1 MASSAEHAPPAPSGA
16 PSARPATAT
25 RSFEELGTPLADV
38 TFVVVDLETTG
49 ASADA
54 CAITEVGALKLRGG
68 ECLGTFET
76 LVNPGV
82 PIPPMITVLTGIT
95 EAMVMPAPTMREV
108 LPAFIEWLGPPCTT
122 VVVGHNV
129 RFDISFLDA
138 ALAAGGY
145 PRLSHQRV
153 DTLALARRL
162 LRDEVPNLKLS
173 TLARHLRV
181 PTEPAHRAFAD
192 ASATAEVLHAL
203 LERAGSLG
211 VLGLDDLLEL
221 PTIRAHPS
229 VSKLRLTARLPRTPG
244 VYLFRDRGGRVL
256 YVGKA
261 SNLRSRVRSYFSG
274 DQRRKVPQLL
284 RETESIDYVVCA
296 HPLEAAVREIR
307 LIHTHQPRFN
317 RRAKA
322 WRSYAYLKLTLGER
336 FPRLAVVREMR
347 DDGGHYVGPFY
358 SSSAAHAARE
368 AIESAIPLRRCTTR
382 VARTTAIVPTTPC
395 MAAQLGV
402 AACPCRGYTSDHEY
416 EAIIEVAERGL
427 RCDPY
432 ALLDPLEARMHA
444 MARAERFEEAAF
456 GRDRLAALSR
466 TVQRHRQF
474 ERLRAAGRVV
484 LDGPTGCVEIVDGRL
499 VLDDDP
505 LGLDRLAGPVWLDGR
520 PPPRE
525 LFDELLVV
533 ARWLEREATDLRLRA
548 VEGPLASPLPA
559 LTRYEPPRRV
569 GSRPSR

>member
-1 MASSAEHAPPAPSGA
+1 MASSAEHAQLALSGA
-16 PSARPATAT
+16 RSARAATAT

-49 ASADA
+49 TSAGA

-68 ECLGTFET
+68 TCLGTFET

-95 EAMVMPAPTMREV
+95 EAMVMPAPMIREV

-129 RFDISFLDA
+129 RFDIAFLDA

-145 PRLSHQRV
+145 PRLAHQRV

-162 LRDEVPNLKLS
+162 LPRRSAQLEAVD
-173 TLARHLRV
+173 ARA
-181 PTEPAHRAFAD
+181 PPSGAHRALAPCVRRRD
-192 ASATAEVLHAL
+192 ATAEVLHAL

-284 RETESIDYVVCA
+284 RETESIDHVVCA

-336 FPRLAVVREMR
+336 FPRLAVVAR
-347 DDGGHYVGPFY
+347 D
-358 SSSAAHAARE
+358 A
-368 AIESAIPLRRCTTR
+368 
-382 VARTTAIVPTTPC
+382 
-395 MAAQLGV
+395 
-402 AACPCRGYTSDHEY
+402 
-416 EAIIEVAERGL
+416 
-427 RCDPY
+427 
-432 ALLDPLEARMHA
+432 
-444 MARAERFEEAAF
+444 
-456 GRDRLAALSR
+456 
-466 TVQRHRQF
+466 
-474 ERLRAAGRVV
+474 
-484 LDGPTGCVEIVDGRL
+484 
-499 VLDDDP
+499 
-505 LGLDRLAGPVWLDGR
+505 
-520 PPPRE
+520 
-525 LFDELLVV
+525 
-533 ARWLEREATDLRLRA
+533 
-548 VEGPLASPLPA
+548 
-559 LTRYEPPRRV
+559 
-569 GSRPSR
+569 